1 MTLRNAREPPTRLHS
16 GDPCLAHDSSPG
28 DCSFNMTEPLALWP
42 LVLYFAAVIVLVAAT
57 LGISYVLGMRHT
69 ARAAEQ
75 PFESGIVSV
84 GSARVRFSAKFYLIA
99 MFFVIFDLEA
109 VYVFAW
115 AIAFRDVGWPGY
127 IEILIFIG
135 ILVAALV
142 YLWRI
147 GALDWAARPQ
157 RRLRRNERKAA

>member
-1 MTLRNAREPPTRLHS
+1 
-16 GDPCLAHDSSPG
+16 
-28 DCSFNMTEPLALWP
+28 MTEPLTVWP
-42 LVLYFAAVIVLVAAT
+42 LVLYFAAVVVLVAAT
-57 LGISYVLGMRHT
+57 LGISYVLGMRHS
-69 ARAAEQ
+69 ARAADE
-75 PFESGIVSV
+75 PFESGIIGV
-84 GSARVRFSAKFYLIA
+84 GSARIRFSAKFYLIA

-127 IEILIFIG
+127 IEVLVFISV
-135 ILVAALV
+135 LVAALV

-157 RRLRRNERKAA
+157 RQMRPPGGRAA

>member
-1 MTLRNAREPPTRLHS
+1 MRVSRRPGYILATRVSRTIHRTP
-16 GDPCLAHDSSPG
+16 DRSS
-28 DCSFNMTEPLALWP
+28 SMTEPLALWP

-127 IEILIFIG
+127 IEIL
-135 ILVAALV
+135 
-142 YLWRI
+142 
-147 GALDWAARPQ
+147 
-157 RRLRRNERKAA
+157 

>member
-1 MTLRNAREPPTRLHS
+1 
-16 GDPCLAHDSSPG
+16 
-28 DCSFNMTEPLALWP
+28 MTEPLALWP
-42 LVLYFAAVIVLVAAT
+42 LVLYLAAVIGLVAAT
-57 LGISYVLGMRHT
+57 LAVSYVLGMRHT
-69 ARAAEQ
+69 ARAADE

-84 GSARVRFSAKFYLIA
+84 GSARIRFPAKFYLIA

-127 IEILIFIG
+127 IEILVFIG
-135 ILVAALV
+135 ILIAALM

-147 GALDWAARPQ
+147 GALDWAARP
-157 RRLRRNERKAA
+157 RRRMQPPGRKAA

>member
-1 MTLRNAREPPTRLHS
+1 
-16 GDPCLAHDSSPG
+16 
-28 DCSFNMTEPLALWP
+28 MTEPSALWP
-42 LVLYFAAVIVLVAAT
+42 LVLYFAAVIGLVATT

-69 ARAAEQ
+69 ARAADE

-84 GSARVRFSAKFYLIA
+84 GSARLRFSAKFYLIA

-127 IEILIFIG
+127 IEVLIFIG
-135 ILVAALV
+135 ILVGALV

-147 GALDWAARPQ
+147 GALDWATRPQ
-157 RRLRRNERKAA
+157 RKMRPPGRKAA

>member
-1 MTLRNAREPPTRLHS
+1 
-16 GDPCLAHDSSPG
+16 
-28 DCSFNMTEPLALWP
+28 MTEPLALWP

>member
-1 MTLRNAREPPTRLHS
+1 
-16 GDPCLAHDSSPG
+16 
-28 DCSFNMTEPLALWP
+28 MTEPLALWP
-42 LVLYFAAVIVLVAAT
+42 LVLYFAAITVLVAAT
-57 LGISYVLGMRHT
+57 LAISYVLGMRHT

-115 AIAFRDVGWPGY
+115 AIAFRDTGWPGY

-135 ILVAALV
+135 ILLAALA

-147 GALDWAARPQ
+147 GALDWGPRPQ
-157 RRLRRNERKAA
+157 LRMHEPQRKTP

>member
-1 MTLRNAREPPTRLHS
+1 MRVSRRPGYIPATRASRTIHRT
-16 GDPCLAHDSSPG
+16 GDRSS
-28 DCSFNMTEPLALWP
+28 SMTEPLALWP

-84 GSARVRFSAKFYLIA
+84 GSARMRFSAKFYLIA

-147 GALDWAARPQ
+147 GALDWATRPQ
-157 RRLRRNERKAA
+157 GRMRQPERKAA

>member
-1 MTLRNAREPPTRLHS
+1 
-16 GDPCLAHDSSPG
+16 
-28 DCSFNMTEPLALWP
+28 MTEPLALWP

-157 RRLRRNERKAA
+157 RRMRRPERKAA